1 VDLDHSKNDSPL
13 TVTAAQ
19 AVSKIVADLN
29 KSMPAMKV
37 SSALINAVNEIS
49 KTMPT
54 IKSHTEILKVINN
67 VNINTPAITASADL
81 LKTLNLLSKNLPW
94 NMQYSTF
101 KKIDEIIQSNIN
113 SRADGILGQMAVN
126 LQPLWTDDFVRQMT
140 GFRRIGEQLGQHQ
153 KDYRAYMHVIN
164 QAHLLN
170 TATNIESA
178 TVESLKNLRF
188 LRYELINEPIAEIP
202 SSKII
207 LLDETARVKKAIRD
221 IYNDNE
227 LIFKIESRN
236 FEEMVAELLRKKG
249 FDVKLTKQTRDG
261 GYDLIAVNNIA
272 GFPYR
277 FLVECKRYARNRKID
292 VNIIRSF
299 CQVMNTNNS
308 NGIIVTS
315 SFFSPDAID
324 YQAKHVP
331 HQLHFK
337 DNGDIIDWVSEYIR

>member
-1 VDLDHSKNDSPL
+1 MDSDHSKNDSSL

-19 AVSKIVADLN
+19 AVSKIIADMN
-29 KSMPAMKV
+29 KSTSAMKA
-37 SSALINAVNEIS
+37 SSAFVNAVNEIS

-54 IKSHTEILKVINN
+54 LKSHTEILKVINN
-67 VNINTPAITASADL
+67 ITINTPAITASADL
-81 LKTLNLLSKNLPW
+81 LKTLNLLSNNLPW
-94 NMQYSTF
+94 NMQNSTI
-101 KKIDEIIQSNIN
+101 KKIDEIIQSN
-113 SRADGILGQMAVN
+113 SRADGILGQMGIN

-140 GFRRIGEQLGQHQ
+140 GFRRIAEQLGQHQ
-153 KDYRAYMHVIN
+153 KDYRSYLHVIN

-178 TVESLKNLRF
+178 TVESLINLRF

-227 LIFKIESRN
+227 LIFKIEPRN

-324 YQAKHVP
+324 YQAKHAP